1 MIPKIY
7 TPIMISIGTILNL
20 LTIMVFCRARMR
32 KYCIS
37 LSMIC
42 LAISDTGVLSIPV
55 LFTWLDDHYYQTYFL
70 NNTIWCNLHAYVDLV
85 FCANSSWVIILI
97 STERWFAI
105 YKPFKKSRIFTNNRV
120 AWTLLF
126 LFMLAVVIFIRIP
139 LSMQIVPKQNSN
151 ETECTIIS
159 ETSYR
164 IIGILS
170 IILIYVMPSI
180 VLAILNIMIIIRLRI
195 RPFSSASMQS
205 RKLTLLKRNRN
216 NQNKEGE
223 KCELSEENYRTNK
236 SNSIHNQKSVTKL
249 SNETTKKLNVPTPF
263 SNNSS
268 NTRSNNSKNDRNLSI
283 TLVTVAIV
291 FMILT
296 FPFQGYWFY
305 ENFYIHLSNS
315 NSNNASSYK
324 SVTEKY

>member
-1 MIPKIY
+1 MIPKFY
-7 TPIMISIGTILNL
+7 TPVMISIGTILNL
-20 LTIMVFCRARMR
+20 LTIMVFCRAKMR

-55 LFTWLDDHYYQTYFL
+55 LFTWLDDHYYDTYFL

-126 LFMLAVVIFIRIP
+126 LFMLAVFIFIRIP
-139 LSMQIVPKQNSN
+139 LSMQIVQKQNSN

-180 VLAILNIMIIIRLRI
+180 ILAILNIMIIIRLRI
-195 RPFSSASMQS
+195 RPFSSASMRS
-205 RKLTLLKRNRN
+205 RKLITQKRMTRN
-216 NQNKEGE
+216 V
-223 KCELSEENYRTNK
+223 ELSEDNNRSISVHNSKPIVRLSENPIKRLSVPQSFNNK
-236 SNSIHNQKSVTKL
+236 NNSSCNSR
-249 SNETTKKLNVPTPF
+249 
-263 SNNSS
+263 SNNS
-268 NTRSNNSKNDRNLSI
+268 SKNDRNLSI

-305 ENFYIHLSNS
+305 ENFYIHISKSISKNIR
-315 NSNNASSYK
+315 NASSYN
-324 SVTEKY
+324 SATEK